1 MVRHRDD
8 DIPYLVV
15 ERTESGGV
23 LPFLWGAL
31 VGAGVA
37 LLLAPRSGRE
47 TRAEI
52 TGGVRRLRDKAEDT
66 VRGVQESVADAVE
79 GVREQVG
86 GRVTVARSAFDAG
99 KTAARESRADMER
112 RIRAARASF
121 ESGQRA
127 ARRGD
132 EYSDIDLEDLEDEEI

>member
-1 MVRHRDD
+1 MARHRDD
-8 DIPYLVV
+8 ETPYIIV
-15 ERTESGGV
+15 ERTEDGGGV

-31 VGAGVA
+31 IGAGVA
-37 LLLAPRSGRE
+37 MLFAPRSGRE

-52 TGGVRRLRDKAEDT
+52 TGGVRRLKEKAEDT
-66 VRGVQESVADAVE
+66 VRGVQESVTDAVE

-86 GRVTVARSAFDAG
+86 GRVNVARTAFDAG
-99 KTAARESRADMER
+99 KTAARESRADMEK
-112 RIRAARASF
+112 RIRAARESF

-132 EYSDIDLEDLEDEEI
+132 GFTDLDLDEDEEI